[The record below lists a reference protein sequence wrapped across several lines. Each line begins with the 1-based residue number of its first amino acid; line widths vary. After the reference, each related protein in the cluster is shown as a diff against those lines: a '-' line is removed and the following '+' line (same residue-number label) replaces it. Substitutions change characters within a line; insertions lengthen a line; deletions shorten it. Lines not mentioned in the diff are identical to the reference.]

1 MNRIDNQYD
10 DRPLSGPWSR
20 RPAEAP
26 PKRNDFPGEEV
37 EAGYGSRNEYDKEP
51 LPGPWGQRRAET
63 PPERND
69 SPGGGAG
76 AGYRS
81 RSDYDDVPQ
90 PDQWS
95 PEREVP
101 SLRRED
107 PENHPVVHGHSFKIK
122 SREPEDAVTEQRAI
136 PECPREA
143 VSEETT
149 YDNDCPDSDHPRA
162 LLNHLFSPSGI
173 YAGIVM
179 AEVLGSRGG
188 RNGRQSSVVG
198 RQYRRY

>member
-1 MNRIDNQYD
+1 MNRIDD

-20 RPAEAP
+20 RPMEAP

-37 EAGYGSRNEYDKEP
+37 EAGYGSRNEYDDAS
-51 LPGPWGQRRAET
+51 LPG
-63 PPERND
+63 RND
-69 SPGGGAG
+69 SPGRGAE
-76 AGYRS
+76 AGNRS
-81 RSDYDDVPQ
+81 RSDYDDAPK
-90 PDQWS
+90 PNQWN
-95 PEREVP
+95 PEREV
-101 SLRRED
+101 STLRRED
-107 PENHPVVHGHSFKIK
+107 PENNPVVHGHSFKIK

-143 VSEETT
+143 VCEERPNG
-149 YDNDCPDSDHPRA
+149 NDCHDSGHPRA

-173 YAGIVM
+173 YAGIIM